1 MFDPSEKPRVFGLP
15 PGVDFPKLLVKGM
28 LQRSEGT
35 QPQDL
40 ARATLMVNTRRMAR
54 RIRDLFDAGPALLL
68 PQIRLVTDPGQGH
81 VFTDIPDAVSPLRR
95 RLEVAQLVS
104 RLLDQQ
110 PDLAPRASL
119 YDLADSLADLMDEM
133 QGEGVGPEALQ
144 NLDVS
149 DESGHW
155 KRALGFLDIVQ
166 HYFSD
171 SGATPDAQTRQ
182 RMIVNALTESWQEK
196 PQQQPL
202 IVAGS
207 TGSRGTTMALMKA
220 VAKLPQGALVLPGYD
235 FEMPLSAWDDL
246 SDAPDAH
253 GEKGMPA
260 EDHPQYRFRKL
271 MDELGVG
278 PQDVQPWTDTPAPCP
293 VRNRLVSLALRP
305 APVTDRWLE
314 EGPELTGLDQACT
327 DLTLI
332 EAPSQRDEALTIALR
347 LRQAADEGITAA
359 LITPDR
365 MLTRQVTSALDRW
378 GIVPDDSAGTPLQ
391 LSAPGRFLRH
401 VSALFHRKLTSESL
415 LTMLMHPLTH
425 MGGER
430 GAHLRLTRELEL
442 HIRRQ
447 GMPFPDP
454 EQMRFWANLRDDPEA
469 IPWMEWLIG
478 AFIDKDGASL
488 MALSDHVDRHIALAE
503 VIANGSAPTG
513 ENTLWDKDAGIAAR
527 SVVETLRD
535 EAEHGGI
542 LSPVDYADLFGAI
555 LSQSEVRNPDEPHP
569 KILIWGTLEARVQGA
584 DLVILGGLNE
594 GSWPEIPTPDPWLNR
609 RMRHDAGLLLP
620 ERRIGLSAHD
630 FQQAIGAPQVW
641 LTRSIRSDDAETVPS
656 RWLNRMTNL
665 LNGLPGQG
673 GDQALSDSRHRG
685 NTWLAMA
692 RQLEDPGQTT
702 PAPRPSPRP
711 PVIARPNRLSVTEI
725 KRLIRDPYA
734 IYARHVLRLRPL
746 DPLMRA
752 PDALLRGIVTHSVL
766 EQFIHEVR
774 ADNRA
779 LTAQRL
785 NEIAET
791 ILAENVPWPEIR
803 ALWSARIARIS
814 DWFVSTERQRQSR
827 AVPSFFEEQG
837 EVKLSEVDFTLSA
850 KADRID
856 MDAQGRAHVYDY
868 KTGAPPSAK
877 QQRIFDKQ
885 LLLEAAM
892 ITRGGFAGIG
902 PADVAEAVFIGLGSK
917 PAEVAAPLIEEP
929 VEQVWDKFETLIQSY
944 FKPEQGYTARRAL
957 FKDTDPSDYDQL
969 SRFGEWD
976 VTTDPKAEDLT

>member
-1 MFDPSEKPRVFGLP
+1 MFDPSKPRIFGIP
-15 PGVDFPKLLVKGM
+15 SGSDFPKVLVEGLM
-28 LQRSEGT
+28 QRHGDAPPE
-35 QPQDL
+35 DL

-68 PQIRLVTDPGQGH
+68 PRIGLVTDPAMGR
-81 VFTDIPDAVSPLRR
+81 VLPDIPDAVSPLRR

-104 RLLDQQ
+104 RLLDSQ

-119 YDLADSLADLMDEM
+119 YDLSDSLAALMDEM
-133 QGEGVGPEALQ
+133 QGEGVAPDVLR

-155 KRALGFLDIVQ
+155 KRALNFLDIVQ
-166 HYFSD
+166 HYFED
-171 SGATPDAQTRQ
+171 SIDAPDSETRA
-182 RMIVNALTESWQEK
+182 RMIVTALTGDWAANP
-196 PQQQPL
+196 PQTPL

-207 TGSRGTTMALMKA
+207 TGSRGTTMLLMKA
-220 VAKLPQGALVLPGYD
+220 VAKLPQGAIVLPGFD
-235 FEMPLSAWDDL
+235 FDMPLSGWDDL
-246 SDAPDAH
+246 DDALA
-253 GEKGMPA
+253 A

-271 MDELGVG
+271 MNELGIG

-293 VRNRLVSLALRP
+293 PRNRLLSLALRP

-314 EGPELTGLDQACT
+314 EGPQLQDLDQACA
-327 DLTLI
+327 DLTVI
-332 EAPSQRDEALTIALR
+332 EAQSQRDEALAIALR
-347 LRQAADEGITAA
+347 LRRAADEGITAA

-391 LSAPGRFLRH
+391 LSPPGRFLRH

-415 LTMLMHPLTH
+415 LTLLMHPLTH
-425 MGGER
+425 SGGER
-430 GAHLRLTRELEL
+430 GPHLLLTRELEL
-442 HIRRQ
+442 HIRRT

-454 EQMRFWANLRDDPEA
+454 VQMRAWAAVIDRPMA
-469 IPWMEWLIG
+469 VAWMEWLIEN
-478 AFIDKDGASL
+478 FIDKDTGGEI
-488 MALSDHVDRHIALAE
+488 ALTDHVERHMILAE
-503 VIANGSAPTG
+503 AIANGSAPSG
-513 ENTLWDKDAGIAAR
+513 DSALWSGDSGLAAQGVVATLSG
-527 SVVETLRD
+527 

-542 LSPVDYADLFGAI
+542 LSASDYADMFGAI
-555 LSQSEVRNPDEPHP
+555 LSQGEVRNPDEPHP

-594 GSWPEIPTPDPWLNR
+594 GSWPEMPNPDPWLNR

-630 FQQAIGAPQVW
+630 FQQAAGAPQVW
-641 LTRSIRSDDAETVPS
+641 MTRSVRSDDAETVPS

-673 GDQALSDSRHRG
+673 GDVALAGARARG
-685 NTWLAMA
+685 DEWLALA
-692 RQLEDPGQTT
+692 RKLEEPGTT
-702 PAPRPSPRP
+702 PAAPRPSPRP
-711 PVIARPNRLSVTEI
+711 PVASRPNRLSVTEI

-766 EQFIHEVR
+766 ERFIHECR
-774 ADNRA
+774 ADPAA

-785 NEIAET
+785 NEIADT
-791 ILAENVPWPEIR
+791 VLAQNVPWPDIR
-803 ALWSARIARIS
+803 ALWAARIGRIA
-814 DWFVSTERQRQSR
+814 DWFVASEKERQAR
-827 AVPSFFEEQG
+827 AVPTYFEEKG
-837 EVKLSEVDFTLSA
+837 EVGIDGIDFTLVG

-856 MDAQGRAHVYDY
+856 MDDMGRAHIYDY

-892 ITRGGFAGIG
+892 ISRGGFPDIG
-902 PADVAEAVFIGLGSK
+902 LADVAEATFIGLGSK
-917 PAEVAAPLIEEP
+917 PAEVAAPLEDEP

-944 FKPEQGYTARRAL
+944 FQPEQGYTARRAL
-957 FKDTDPSDYDQL
+957 FKDSDISDYDQL

-976 VTTDPKAEDLT
+976 VTSEPEPEDLS

>member
-1 MFDPSEKPRVFGLP
+1 
-15 PGVDFPKLLVKGM
+15 
-28 LQRSEGT
+28 
-35 QPQDL
+35 
-40 ARATLMVNTRRMAR
+40 MVNTRRMAR
-54 RIRDLFDAGPALLL
+54 RIRDLFDTGPARLL
-68 PQIRLVTDPGQGH
+68 PQIGLVTDPGQGR
-81 VFTDIPDAVSPLRR
+81 VFADIPAAVSPLRR

-133 QGEGVGPEALQ
+133 QGEGVEPDVLQ
-144 NLDVS
+144 TLDVS

-155 KRALGFLDIVQ
+155 KRALGFLEIVQ

-171 SGATPDAQTRQ
+171 SGETPDAQTRQ
-182 RMIVNALTESWQEK
+182 RMIVNALTDEWQEQ
-196 PQQQPL
+196 PPQQPL

-235 FEMPLSAWDDL
+235 FEMPISAWDDL
-246 SDAPDAH
+246 SDALS
-253 GEKGMPA
+253 A

-271 MDELGVG
+271 MDELGIG
-278 PQDVQPWTDTPAPCP
+278 PQDVQPWTDTPAPCSA
-293 VRNRLVSLALRP
+293 RNRLVSLALRP
-305 APVTDRWLE
+305 APVTDRWLA
-314 EGPELTGLDQACT
+314 EGPELTGLDRACA

-332 EAPSQRDEALTIALR
+332 EAPSQRDEALAIALR
-347 LRQAADEGITAA
+347 LRKAADEGITSA

-415 LTMLMHPLTH
+415 LTLLMHPLTH

-442 HIRRQ
+442 HIRRK

-454 EQMRFWANLRDDPEA
+454 DQMRIWASLHEDPFTA
-469 IPWMEWLIG
+469 SWMDWLIG
-478 AFIDKDGASL
+478 AFIDTDGAGPK
-488 MALSDHVDRHIALAE
+488 ALIDQVDRHIELSE
-503 VIANGSAPTG
+503 IIATGCAPTG
-513 ENTLWDKDAGIAAR
+513 NNTLWDKEAGIAAR
-527 SVVETLRD
+527 SVVDTLRD

-542 LSPVDYADLFGAI
+542 LSSVDYADLFGAI
-555 LSQSEVRNPDEPHP
+555 LSQTEVRNPDEPHT

-594 GSWPEIPTPDPWLNR
+594 ASWPEMPTPDPWLNR

-665 LNGLPGQG
+665 LNGLPEQG
-673 GDQALSDSRHRG
+673 GDKALSDSRHRG
-685 NTWLAMA
+685 DAWLAMA
-692 RQLEDPGQTT
+692 RQLEEPGQTA

-711 PVIARPNRLSVTEI
+711 PVMARPNRLSVTEI

-774 ADNRA
+774 ADDRA

-803 ALWSARIARIS
+803 ALWAARIVRIA
-814 DWFVSTERQRQSR
+814 DWFVSTEKQRQLR
-827 AVPSFFEEQG
+827 AEPKYFEEQG
-837 EVKLSEVDFTLSA
+837 EVRLDAVEFTLSA

-856 MDAQGRAHVYDY
+856 MDDQGRAHVYDY
-868 KTGAPPSAK
+868 KTGAPPSTK

-902 PADVAEAVFIGLGSK
+902 PADVAEAVFIGLGSTPK
-917 PAEVAAPLIEEP
+917 EVPAPLDEEP

-944 FKPEQGYTARRAL
+944 FQPEQGYTARRAL

-976 VTTDPKAEDLT
+976 VTTDPQAEDLT